1 MKLARRQFLHLAVG
15 AAALPAA
22 SRATW
27 AQAYPLRP
35 VRLVVGFPAGGVGD
49 ILARLIGQWL
59 QERLAQPFIIENRPG
74 AAGNLAA
81 EAVVRAPPDGY
92 MLYWT
97 NSANAVSASVYEK
110 LKFNFLRDIAPVASI
125 SREPLVMVVHPSVPA
140 NTVAEFV
147 AYAKANASKISMAS
161 AGNGTPGHVAGELF
175 KMMTSVNMLHVPYRG
190 AAPALT
196 DLIGGQVQVQ

>member
-49 ILARLIGQWL
+49 ILARVMGQWL
-59 QERLAQPFIIENRPG
+59 QERLAQPFVIENRPG
-74 AAGNLAA
+74 AASNIAA

-92 MLYWT
+92 TLLWVNIANTTNATLYD
-97 NSANAVSASVYEK
+97 N
-110 LKFNFLRDIAPVASI
+110 LKFNFVHDIAPIASI
-125 SREPLVMVVHPSVPA
+125 A
-140 NTVAEFV
+140 NTPNVMEVNPSFPTRTVPEFI
-147 AYAKANASKISMAS
+147 AHAKANPGKVNYASIGIGGLS
-161 AGNGTPGHVAGELF
+161 HVAGALF
-175 KMMTSVNMLHVPYRG
+175 EMMTGVHMVHVPYRG
-190 AAPALT
+190 GPS
-196 DLIGGQVQVQ
+196 